1 MFASPHLF
9 LAPRHPLFSVDTAP
23 GACPDLIGALRSPLR
38 PSTPPRLPRT
48 TQLLP
53 SFSTPSKHAPRTNAR
68 YLVSFQAFLHT
79 SRRAQGRGFHRASS
93 ARTAHPTE
101 LPHLPTTPFD
111 ATLANSPANT
121 HSKVLARK
129 LSPLDTT
136 FTKKH
141 GAPAASPPW
150 RGLSNRRYTLRQSIG
165 YTIPPRHP

>member
-23 GACPDLIGALRSPLR
+23 GACPDLIGAFKSPLR
-38 PSTPPRLPRT
+38 SSTPPRRPRT

-53 SFSTPSKHAPRTNAR
+53 SFSTPSEHAPQTNAR
-68 YLVSFQAFLHT
+68 CRVSLHALLHA
-79 SRRAQGRGFHRASS
+79 SRCAPDSKYDRALS
-93 ARTAHPTE
+93 AHAAHPTA
-101 LPHLPTTPFD
+101 LPLSSTTPFD

-121 HSKVLARK
+121 HSKVLKRK

-136 FTKKH
+136 FTKKQ
-141 GAPAASPPW
+141 GVPVASPPW
-150 RGLSNRRYTLRQSIG
+150 RGLSNRRYTLPQSIG